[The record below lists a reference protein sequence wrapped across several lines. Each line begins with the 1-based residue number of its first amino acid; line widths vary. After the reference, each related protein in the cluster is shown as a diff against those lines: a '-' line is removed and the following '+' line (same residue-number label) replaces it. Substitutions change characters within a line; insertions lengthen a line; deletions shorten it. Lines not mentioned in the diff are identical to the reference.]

1 MDTKKISTN
10 PTVNFD
16 NSAATILEKTFGMP
30 LLRRKYVFPRIYN
43 KTTNDVYRDLEELS
57 QYLATD
63 DTMSLQE
70 AIVWFQDQAK
80 EKIENSE
87 LTDRN
92 RLQLLKD
99 LGLFEENIKII
110 RQDLLALQFYKLYFS
125 DIKNN
130 ITARMQKIFKNKN
143 P

>member
-70 AIVWFQDQAK
+70 AIV
-80 EKIENSE
+80 
-87 LTDRN
+87 
-92 RLQLLKD
+92 
-99 LGLFEENIKII
+99 
-110 RQDLLALQFYKLYFS
+110 
-125 DIKNN
+125 
-130 ITARMQKIFKNKN
+130 
-143 P
+143 